1 VSSPTIRSHSCRA
14 GAPSQKLGP
23 EYVALMVGLEE
34 IDAES
39 KDGQEIGSTLVALD
53 KLCAN

>member
-1 VSSPTIRSHSCRA
+1 
-14 GAPSQKLGP
+14 
-23 EYVALMVGLEE
+23 MVGLEE